1 VHDPAG
7 MLAIIGF
14 FGTILTALVTL
25 GPIGRAVADR
35 LRSKGA
41 GGSIAA
47 LQDQL
52 DEVLTRLD
60 EVQRQLGD
68 MAERQ
73 DFAERMLARARERGL
88 LEAPK

>member
-1 VHDPAG
+1 MHPEG
-7 MLAIIGF
+7 FIAIIGF

-25 GPIGRAVADR
+25 GPIGRAIGDR
-35 LRSKGA
+35 VRSKGA
-41 GGSIAA
+41 AGSIGG

-52 DEVLTRLD
+52 DEVITRLD

-73 DFAERMLARARERGL
+73 DFTERMLAKARERGL